1 MTQTAATMI
10 SRARGLP
17 LSRYLVA
24 VAAVTAAVGIQ
35 LLFASV
41 FGGHFRF
48 MMLLPAVVFS
58 AWYGGLGAGLL
69 ATGLTAAAAACLC
82 LWLDPAGSFVI
93 KNPEDLTALGLY
105 MIVGGFISLLSHNL
119 IQARRRLETSVGSVR
134 SSEERFRT
142 LFELANVGKAE
153 LDLTG
158 RFVRVNRRLCELTGY
173 RADELLGMGFIEL
186 THPDDR
192 DLATFRD
199 LASGRI
205 NEYTSEERYCRKD
218 CAVVWVQVAAAL
230 SRDANGQPRSSIAV
244 VHDIT
249 DHKRAEH
256 ALEQRARHAALAA
269 DVGVA
274 LTGSDTARDMLQRC
288 AAAMVKH
295 LDAAFA
301 RIWTLDAGAN
311 VLELQA
317 SAGMYTH
324 LDGPHSRIPM
334 DKPVKI
340 AVIAAERQPH
350 LTNTVI
356 SDPHVSDQ
364 DWAKREGIV
373 AFAGYPLVIEDRLVG
388 VMAMFARAPL
398 SPSALEALGS
408 VAHEIAIGIERRRA
422 ETALRES
429 EERFRAI
436 FDSVND
442 AIFVHDLPTGAI
454 LDVNRRMCELYGWTR
469 EQARQL
475 DVGAL
480 SSGEEPYT
488 QERALEIISKAA
500 AGTSQVFEWHAKD
513 AAGHLFWVEVS
524 LRHARIGNDDRMLIT
539 ARDITERK
547 RIEQALKDSQS
558 RYRTL
563 VRAIPGVVF
572 TSGTD
577 GLMRYISKQFYEYTG
592 SPAGSAEGLG
602 WTAALCPDDV
612 EPVKAHWLACVRGQQ
627 PFETECRFRGKSGDY
642 RWFIGRALP
651 LRDEQHGLTEWVG
664 CWFDIDR
671 QKHAE
676 EALEEAN
683 RHKRQLLATLQTAN
697 ERLDRRVEERT
708 AELAE
713 TNALLRR
720 EMAEHK
726 AAEQA
731 RRESEIRFAEFMQH
745 LPGIA
750 FMKDVEG
757 RYVWVNPTFEQ
768 IFHRPLEQYLGRT
781 DDEVWPAAAA
791 AQFRDHDRTV
801 LRTYRTLQVTETFP
815 HEDGLHHWLTTKF
828 PILGDDGAPR
838 LVAAVAIDIT
848 ERMRTE
854 TQLRELQKL
863 AQQRERL
870 ADIGAITA
878 EIAHDLGNPLAG
890 LSMQA
895 QLVLHRVRRDE
906 RQPVSLVIRPLE
918 RILTEVQ
925 RLDGRIKGFME
936 FSREQRLKL
945 NPVDL
950 TRLLQEVVEIW
961 RPVAAERGIV
971 VIMENPPHGIS
982 LTADDEKL
990 RRVFDNLVKNAIEAI
1005 DRGPGQVGVAISAP
1019 APEAV
1024 CISVSDTG
1032 PGMPDTVEGFR
1043 LFETTKADGSGIG
1056 LAVVKQIVLAHY
1068 GTVEFSRRTP
1078 HGTVFR
1084 IELPRGGPGSAGAVP
1099 PRAATARS
1107 PRR

>member
-1 MTQTAATMI
+1 MTQTAATII

-24 VAAVTAAVGIQ
+24 VAAVTVAVVIR
-35 LLFASV
+35 LFFASV
-41 FGGHFRF
+41 FGGYFRF

-58 AWYGGLGAGLL
+58 AWYGGLGTGLL
-69 ATGLTAAAAACLC
+69 ATGLTAAAAACL
-82 LWLDPAGSFVI
+82 WLDPACSFVI

-105 MIVGGFISLLSHNL
+105 MLVGGFISLLSHNL
-119 IQARRRLETSVGSVR
+119 IQARRRLETSVGAVR

-142 LFELANVGKAE
+142 LFELASVGKAE
-153 LDLTG
+153 IDLTG
-158 RFVRVNRRLCELTGY
+158 QFMRVNRRLCELTGY
-173 RADELLGMGFIEL
+173 RADELLGMSFIEL

-192 DLATFRD
+192 DRDLASFRD

-218 CAVVWVQVAAAL
+218 GAVVWVQVAAAL

-256 ALEQRARHAALAA
+256 AIEQRARHAALAA

-301 RIWTLDAGAN
+301 RIWTLDAGTN

-340 AVIAAERQPH
+340 AVIAAERRPH

-356 SDPHVSDQ
+356 GDLHVSDQ

-398 SPSALEALGS
+398 SPSALKALGS
-408 VAHEIAIGIERRRA
+408 VADEIAIGIEHRRT
-422 ETALRES
+422 ETALGES

-469 EQARQL
+469 EQTRQL

-488 QERALEIISKAA
+488 QEGALELISKAA
-500 AGTSQVFEWHAKD
+500 AGTPQVFEWHAKD

-524 LRHARIGNDDRMLIT
+524 LRHARIGNDDRMLVT

-547 RIEQALKDSQS
+547 RIEQ
-558 RYRTL
+558 
-563 VRAIPGVVF
+563 
-572 TSGTD
+572 
-577 GLMRYISKQFYEYTG
+577 
-592 SPAGSAEGLG
+592 
-602 WTAALCPDDV
+602 
-612 EPVKAHWLACVRGQQ
+612 
-627 PFETECRFRGKSGDY
+627 
-642 RWFIGRALP
+642 
-651 LRDEQHGLTEWVG
+651 
-664 CWFDIDR
+664 
-671 QKHAE
+671 
-676 EALEEAN
+676 ALEEAN

-720 EMAEHK
+720 EITEHT

-768 IFHRPLEQYLGRT
+768 IFHRPLEHYLGKT

-791 AQFRDHDRTV
+791 AQFRDNDRTV
-801 LRTYRTLQVTETFP
+801 LRTHRTLQVTETFP
-815 HEDGLHHWLTTKF
+815 HEDGLHAWLTTKF
-828 PILGDDGAPR
+828 PILGDDGAPH

-854 TQLRELQKL
+854 AQLRELHKR

-878 EIAHDLGNPLAG
+878 QIAHDLGNPLAG

-906 RQPVSLVIRPLE
+906 RQPVSLVIQPLE
-918 RILTEVQ
+918 RILTEVR
-925 RLDGRIKGFME
+925 RLDGRIKEFME

-961 RPVAAERGIV
+961 RPVAAQRGIV

-1099 PRAATARS
+1099 PRAATTRS

>member
-1 MTQTAATMI
+1 MTQTAATII

-17 LSRYLVA
+17 LPRYLVA
-24 VAAVTAAVGIQ
+24 VAAVTVAVVIR

-41 FGGHFRF
+41 FGDHFRF
-48 MMLLPAVVFS
+48 MVLLPAVVFS
-58 AWYGGLGAGLL
+58 AWYGGLGTGLL
-69 ATGLTAAAAACLC
+69 ATGLTAAAAACL
-82 LWLDPAGSFVI
+82 WLDPACSFVI

-105 MIVGGFISLLSHNL
+105 MFVGGFISLLSHNL
-119 IQARRRLETSVGSVR
+119 IQARRRLETSVGSLR

-142 LFELANVGKAE
+142 LFELASVGKAE

-173 RADELLGMGFIEL
+173 RAEELLGMSFIEL

-192 DLATFRD
+192 DLATLRD

-249 DHKRAEH
+249 DHKRAED

-288 AAAMVKH
+288 TAAMVKH

-301 RIWTLDAGAN
+301 RIWTLDAGTN

-317 SAGMYTH
+317 SAGLYTH

-356 SDPHVSDQ
+356 GDPHVSDQ

-388 VMAMFARAPL
+388 VTAMFARAPL

-488 QERALEIISKAA
+488 QERALELISKAA
-500 AGTSQVFEWHAKD
+500 AGMPQVFDWHAKD

-524 LRHARIGNDDRMLIT
+524 LRHARIGSDDRMLVT

-547 RIEQALKDSQS
+547 RIEQ
-558 RYRTL
+558 
-563 VRAIPGVVF
+563 
-572 TSGTD
+572 
-577 GLMRYISKQFYEYTG
+577 
-592 SPAGSAEGLG
+592 
-602 WTAALCPDDV
+602 
-612 EPVKAHWLACVRGQQ
+612 
-627 PFETECRFRGKSGDY
+627 
-642 RWFIGRALP
+642 
-651 LRDEQHGLTEWVG
+651 
-664 CWFDIDR
+664 
-671 QKHAE
+671 
-676 EALEEAN
+676 ALEEAN

-713 TNALLRR
+713 INALLRR

-791 AQFRDHDRTV
+791 AQFRDNDRTV
-801 LRTYRTLQVTETFP
+801 LRTHRTLQVTETFP

-961 RPVAAERGIV
+961 RPVAAQRGIV

-1005 DRGPGQVGVAISAP
+1005 DRGPGQVDVAISAP